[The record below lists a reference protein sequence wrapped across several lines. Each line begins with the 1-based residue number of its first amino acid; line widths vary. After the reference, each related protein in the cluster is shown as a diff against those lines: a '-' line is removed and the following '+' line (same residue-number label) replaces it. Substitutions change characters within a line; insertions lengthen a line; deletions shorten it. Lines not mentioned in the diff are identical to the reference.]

1 MLEFKAQLRCRTVVA
16 EVAVDNR
23 IREFLQYLADEKGY
37 AQNTIAA
44 YQNDLIQL
52 AEYLQNRFPPG
63 DEPAEL
69 WPVVTKSAILG
80 FILHLKE
87 HNYAPSTLAR
97 KVAAVRSFFKYLR
110 RRGVVSADPTEEV
123 DGLKV
128 ARNLPRTLT
137 PAEVDALLAAPARR
151 RTPEAKRDRA
161 MLELLYA
168 TGMRVSELI
177 GLNIDDVNLMDESVR
192 CVGRNRRERVFPLPR
207 RAFEALEEYI
217 QTARPLLLRDLSERA
232 LFVNRRGER
241 LTRQGFWLIVK
252 TYAREARI
260 DRPITP
266 HTFRHTFA
274 AHTLQA
280 GADIESVQ
288 KMLGHVSIATTQ
300 VYERLRQLQNQGAD
314 GGGNPA

>member
-1 MLEFKAQLRCRTVVA
+1 METRV
-16 EVAVDNR
+16 E
-23 IREFLQYLADEKGY
+23 EFLQYLANEKGY

-44 YQNDLIQL
+44 YQNDLSQL
-52 AEYLQNRFPPG
+52 IEYLQTRFPPG
-63 DEPAEL
+63 DEPVEL
-69 WPVVTKSAILG
+69 WPLVTKSAIAG
-80 FILHLKE
+80 FVLYLKE

-110 RRGVVSADPTEEV
+110 RRGLVSADPTEDV

-128 ARNLPRTLT
+128 VRNLPRTLT
-137 PAEVDALLAAPARR
+137 PAEVELLLAAPARR

-177 GLNIDDVNLMDESVR
+177 SLNIDDVNLMDESVR
-192 CVGRNRRERVFPLPR
+192 CVGRHRRERVFPLPG
-207 RAFEALEEYI
+207 RAFQALEDYI
-217 QTARPLLLRDLSERA
+217 QTARPLLLRDLTEKA

-252 TYAREARI
+252 SYAREARI
-260 DRPITP
+260 ERPITP

-300 VYERLRQLQNQGAD
+300 VYERLRQLQSQGAD
-314 GGGNPA
+314 DRGDST

>member
-1 MLEFKAQLRCRTVVA
+1 MDT
-16 EVAVDNR
+16 R
-23 IREFLQYLADEKGY
+23 IEEFLQYLSDEKGY

-44 YQNDLIQL
+44 YRNDLVQL
-52 AEYLQNRFPPG
+52 ADYLSARLSPQE
-63 DEPAEL
+63 EPAEL
-69 WPVVTKSAILG
+69 WPVVTKSAIVD

-87 HNYAPSTLAR
+87 HNYAPATLAR
-97 KVAAVRSFFKYLR
+97 KLAAVRSFFRYLR
-110 RRGVVSADPTEEV
+110 RRGIVAADPTEEV

-128 ARNLPRTLT
+128 ARNLPQTLT
-137 PAEVDALLAAPARR
+137 PGEVEALLAAPARR

-177 GLNIDDVNLMDESVR
+177 ALNIDDVNLMDESVR
-192 CVGRNRRERVFPLPR
+192 CVGRNRRERVFPLPK

-217 QTARPLLLRDLSERA
+217 HNARPLLVRDLAERA
-232 LFVNRRGER
+232 LFVSRRGER

-252 TYAREARI
+252 AYAREANI
-260 DRPITP
+260 TRPITP

-274 AHTLQA
+274 AHTLLS

-300 VYERLRQLQNQGAD
+300 VYERLRQLQTQGSDAE
-314 GGGNPA
+314 GNPA

>member
-1 MLEFKAQLRCRTVVA
+1 
-16 EVAVDNR
+16 VDTR
-23 IREFLQYLADEKGY
+23 IEEFLQYLGDEKGY
-37 AQNTIAA
+37 APNTIAA
-44 YQNDLIQL
+44 YRNDLLQL
-52 AEYLQNRFPPG
+52 ADYLKTRFPQEAEPG
-63 DEPAEL
+63 EV
-69 WPVVTKSAILG
+69 WPVVTKSAVLG

-87 HNYAPSTLAR
+87 QNYAPATLAR

-110 RRGVVSADPTEEV
+110 RRGIVAADPTEEV

-128 ARNLPRTLT
+128 ARNLPQTLT
-137 PAEVDALLAAPARR
+137 SAEVEALLAAPARR

-207 RAFEALEEYI
+207 RAFEALEDYV
-217 QTARPLLLRDLSERA
+217 QTARPLLIRDLAEKA

-252 TYAREARI
+252 ACARAAGI
-260 DRPITP
+260 TRPITP

-274 AHTLQA
+274 AHTLLS

-300 VYERLRQLQNQGAD
+300 VYERLRQLQTQSDD
-314 GGGNPA
+314 GGAGNPA

>member
-1 MLEFKAQLRCRTVVA
+1 VDARIEEFM
-16 EVAVDNR
+16 
-23 IREFLQYLADEKGY
+23 QYLSDEKGY
-37 AQNTIAA
+37 AQNTITA
-44 YQNDLIQL
+44 YRNDLMQL
-52 AEYLQNRFPPG
+52 ADYLSTRLPQQG
-63 DEPAEL
+63 EPAEL
-69 WPVVTKSAILG
+69 WPVVTKSAIVD

-87 HNYAPSTLAR
+87 HNYAPATLAR
-97 KVAAVRSFFKYLR
+97 KLAAVRSFFRYLR
-110 RRGVVSADPTEEV
+110 RRGIVTADPTDEV

-128 ARNLPRTLT
+128 ARNLPQTLT
-137 PAEVDALLAAPARR
+137 PSEVEALLAAPTRR

-177 GLNIDDVNLMDESVR
+177 ALNIDDVNLMDESVR
-192 CVGRNRRERVFPLPR
+192 CVGRNRRERVFPLPK

-217 QTARPLLLRDLSERA
+217 HNARPLLVRDLAERA
-232 LFVNRRGER
+232 LFVSRRGER

-252 TYAREARI
+252 AYAREAKI
-260 DRPITP
+260 TRPITP

-274 AHTLQA
+274 AHTLLS

-300 VYERLRQLQNQGAD
+300 VYERLRQLQTQGSDAE
-314 GGGNPA
+314 GNPA